1 VRKHLENIYTRLE
14 VSNRAAAVA
23 RASGNC
29 ARVGV
34 ERFDADCLIGVV
46 PCAYGRASRA
56 TRGCWPR
63 RCPRARCRCWSSSSP
78 QPGHAG
84 VCARRLTC
92 PFRVRPGQ
100 PTALGRYPRQGGSN
114 ARSDTPIRVTGS
126 CSASVVSARLSGA
139 ARFPGKRSRT
149 RGADQ
154 NVGTTK
160 RRPAEI
166 LPGGASRLGVHTVAF
181 PANAFRHRANLYYS
195 AVVAQTVKV

>member
-1 VRKHLENIYTRLE
+1 MSSRSLSLLVIVL
-14 VSNRAAAVA
+14 SPA
-23 RASGNC
+23 RSC
-29 ARVGV
+29 
-34 ERFDADCLIGVV
+34 
-46 PCAYGRASRA
+46 GR
-56 TRGCWPR
+56 
-63 RCPRARCRCWSSSSP
+63 
-78 QPGHAG
+78 
-84 VCARRLTC
+84 VCASADLSIPSPAGPADGPRSL
-92 PFRVRPGQ
+92 P
-100 PTALGRYPRQGGSN
+100 PTGAGSN

-181 PANAFRHRANLYYS
+181 PANAFRHRANLLLLRCRS
-195 AVVAQTVKV
+195 ADREGLVSCASPREPLRGGPPGADRVCTGLASPLSCCVAARQSPADRLRSRARLSARPVHGG